1 MTTYRLQPA
10 AYRDMETIWSY
21 TADRWGANQA
31 DHYIDGLDETFELLA
46 RQPGLG
52 RQDNC
57 LGPTIRL
64 HRHARHVIVYRQAE
78 EGILVIRVLHDSMD
92 MDSQLTS
99 E

>member
-10 AYRDMETIWSY
+10 AYRDMEAIWSY

-46 RQPGLG
+46 CQPGLG
-52 RQDNC
+52 K
-57 LGPTIRL
+57 LASEFSPAIRI
-64 HRHARHVIVYRQAE
+64 HRHARHLVIYRQTDE
-78 EGILVIRVLHDSMD
+78 DILVIRVLHDSMD
-92 MDSQLTS
+92 INSQLTS